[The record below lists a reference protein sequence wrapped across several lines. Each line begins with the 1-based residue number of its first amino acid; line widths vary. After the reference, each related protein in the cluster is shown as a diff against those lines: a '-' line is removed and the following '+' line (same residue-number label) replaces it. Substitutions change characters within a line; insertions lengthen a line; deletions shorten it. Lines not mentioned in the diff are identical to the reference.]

1 MKNFDLGILFARLG
15 LGVCLFMHGL
25 AKILHGIGG
34 VKSIL
39 TKAGLPEIVAY
50 GSYVGEVIAPIMII
64 LGIFSRIG
72 ALLVIGTSLTIMY
85 AYHGLGNL
93 LELTNVGGFKAEILY
108 LYIALSLC
116 IIFSGSGKYAIRKD

>member
-15 LGVCLFMHGL
+15 LGVCLFMHGF

-39 TKAGLPEIVAY
+39 TKAGLPEVMAY
-50 GSYVGEVIAPIMII
+50 GSYVGEVVAPIMII

-72 ALLVIGTSLTIMY
+72 ALLVIGTSLTIIY

-116 IIFSGSGKYAIRKD
+116 IIFNGSGKYAIRKD

>member
-15 LGVCLFMHGL
+15 LGVCLFMHGF

-85 AYHGLGNL
+85 AHHRLGNL

-116 IIFSGSGKYAIRKD
+116 IIFSGSGRYAFKKD

>member
-15 LGVCLFMHGL
+15 LGVCLFMHGF

-39 TKAGLPEIVAY
+39 TKAGLPEVMAY
-50 GSYVGEVIAPIMII
+50 GFYVGEVVAPIMII

-72 ALLVIGTSLTIMY
+72 ALLITGTSLTIMY

-93 LELTNVGGFKAEILY
+93 LELTNAGGFKAEILY
-108 LYIALSLC
+108 LYIALSPC
-116 IIFSGSGKYAIRKD
+116 VIFCGSGKYAIKKD

>member
-15 LGVCLFMHGL
+15 LGICLFMNGF
-25 AKILHGIGG
+25 AKILHGIDG

-39 TKAGLPEIVAY
+39 TKAGLPEIMAY
-50 GSYVGEVIAPIMII
+50 SSYIGEVVALIMII

-72 ALLVIGTSLTIMY
+72 ALLITGTSLTIMC

-93 LELTNVGGFKAEILY
+93 LELTNAGGFKAEILY
-108 LYIALSLC
+108 LYIALLLC
-116 IIFSGSGKYAIRKD
+116 IIFNGSGKYAIRKD

>member
-1 MKNFDLGILFARLG
+1 MKKFDLGILFARLG
-15 LGVCLFMHGL
+15 LGVCLFMHGF

-34 VKSIL
+34 VKGIL
-39 TKAGLPEIVAY
+39 AKAGLPEIMAY

-64 LGIFSRIG
+64 LGIFSRVG

-116 IIFSGSGKYAIRKD
+116 IIFNGSGKYAFKKD

>member
-1 MKNFDLGILFARLG
+1 MKNFDLGILCARLG
-15 LGVCLFMHGL
+15 LGICLFMHGF
-25 AKILHGIGG
+25 AKILNGIGG

-39 TKAGLPEIVAY
+39 TKTGLPEIMAY

-72 ALLVIGTSLTIMY
+72 ALLVIGTSLTIMC

-93 LELTNVGGFKAEILY
+93 LELTNAGGFKAEILY
-108 LYIALSLC
+108 LYIALLLC
-116 IIFSGSGKYAIRKD
+116 IIFNGSGKYAIRKD

>member
-15 LGVCLFMHGL
+15 LGVCLFMHGF
-25 AKILHGIGG
+25 AKISHGIGG

-50 GSYVGEVIAPIMII
+50 GSYIGEVVAPIMII
-64 LGIFSRIG
+64 LGILSRIG
-72 ALLVIGTSLTIMY
+72 ALLVISTSLTIIY

-93 LELTNVGGFKAEILY
+93 LELTNAGGFKTEILY

-116 IIFSGSGKYAIRKD
+116 IIFNGSGKYAIRKD

>member
-15 LGVCLFMHGL
+15 LGVCLFMHSF
-25 AKILHGIGG
+25 AKILHGIGD

-39 TKAGLPEIVAY
+39 TKAGLPEVMAY

-72 ALLVIGTSLTIMY
+72 ALLIIGTSLTIMY
-85 AYHGLGNL
+85 VYCGLGNL
-93 LELTNVGGFKAEILY
+93 PKLISIGDFKAEILY